1 MFHTLC
7 SAVDF
12 SRVLHSLLPSRNYFS
27 LVGNYVQELILDESV
42 RIADALSR
50 SVLSTAFAAAT
61 QQPLV
66 LGSLFLRNALVGG
79 GASLLPSRFQNA
91 GLRIRSISPYFPFGS
106 AAEEIEG
113 MLSLNQEDIET
124 LRTLKRMVQ
133 LMTGT
138 ETAIETVIEVERDQ
152 KSSGIERRPGSEREK
167 AKVKGRVN
175 HASSGLIGADDLA
188 LVQLLMTQLSSS
200 IQPFKPS
207 SIALSFTR
215 QTGSGSAANL
225 RSQISSLMP
234 LLRDNAPGA
243 RLLALKFG
251 RKLAGKSAERL
262 AKRRETSDQRKIR

>member
-1 MFHTLC
+1 
-7 SAVDF
+7 
-12 SRVLHSLLPSRNYFS
+12 
-27 LVGNYVQELILDESV
+27 VQELILDESV

-50 SVLSTAFAAAT
+50 SLLSTAFAAAT

-66 LGSLFLRNALVGG
+66 LGSLLLRNAIVGG
-79 GASLLPSRFQNA
+79 GASLLPTRFQDA

-113 MLSLNQEDIET
+113 LLSLNQEDIET
-124 LRTLKRMVQ
+124 LRTLKRMLQ

-138 ETAIETVIEVERDQ
+138 DGMEVEASN
-152 KSSGIERRPGSEREK
+152 KSTGIERRSGSEREK
-167 AKVKGRVN
+167 GKAKGKMN

-200 IQPFKPS
+200 MRPLKPS

-262 AKRRETSDQRKIR
+262 AKRRETSDQRKINQKLQESSHTIQ

>member
-1 MFHTLC
+1 
-7 SAVDF
+7 
-12 SRVLHSLLPSRNYFS
+12 
-27 LVGNYVQELILDESV
+27 VQELILDESV

-66 LGSLFLRNALVGG
+66 LGSLLLRNAIVGG
-79 GASLLPSRFQNA
+79 GASLLPSRFQDA
-91 GLRIRSISPYFPFGS
+91 GLKIRSISPYFPFGS

-113 MLSLNQEDIET
+113 LLSLNQEDIET
-124 LRTLKRMVQ
+124 LRTLKRMLQ

-138 ETAIETVIEVERDQ
+138 EGMEVETGN
-152 KSSGIERRPGSEREK
+152 KSTGIERRPGSEREK
-167 AKVKGRVN
+167 GKAKGKMN

-200 IQPFKPS
+200 MQPLKPS

-262 AKRRETSDQRKIR
+262 AKRRETSDQRKIN

>member
-1 MFHTLC
+1 
-7 SAVDF
+7 
-12 SRVLHSLLPSRNYFS
+12 
-27 LVGNYVQELILDESV
+27 VQELILDESV

-66 LGSLFLRNALVGG
+66 LGSLLLRNAIVGG
-79 GASLLPSRFQNA
+79 GASLLPSRFQDA
-91 GLRIRSISPYFPFGS
+91 GLKIRSISPYFPFGS

-113 MLSLNQEDIET
+113 LLSLNQEDIET
-124 LRTLKRMVQ
+124 LRTLKRMLQ

-138 ETAIETVIEVERDQ
+138 EGMEVGTGN
-152 KSSGIERRPGSEREK
+152 KSTGIERRPGSEREK
-167 AKVKGRVN
+167 GKAKGKMN

-200 IQPFKPS
+200 MQPLKPS

-262 AKRRETSDQRKIR
+262 AKRRETSDQRKINQKLKESSHTIQ

>member
-1 MFHTLC
+1 
-7 SAVDF
+7 
-12 SRVLHSLLPSRNYFS
+12 
-27 LVGNYVQELILDESV
+27 VQELILDESV

-66 LGSLFLRNALVGG
+66 LGSLLLRNAIVGG
-79 GASLLPSRFQNA
+79 GASLLPSRFQDA
-91 GLRIRSISPYFPFGS
+91 GLKIRSISPYFPFGS

-113 MLSLNQEDIET
+113 LLSLNQEDIET
-124 LRTLKRMVQ
+124 LRTLKRMLQ

-138 ETAIETVIEVERDQ
+138 EGMEVETGN
-152 KSSGIERRPGSEREK
+152 KSTGIERRPGSEREK
-167 AKVKGRVN
+167 GKAKGKMN

-200 IQPFKPS
+200 MQPLKPS

-262 AKRRETSDQRKIR
+262 AKRRETSDQRKINQKLKESSRTIQ

>member
-1 MFHTLC
+1 
-7 SAVDF
+7 
-12 SRVLHSLLPSRNYFS
+12 
-27 LVGNYVQELILDESV
+27 VQELILDESV

-66 LGSLFLRNALVGG
+66 LGSLLLRNAIVGG
-79 GASLLPSRFQNA
+79 GASLLPSRFQDA
-91 GLRIRSISPYFPFGS
+91 GLKIRSISPYFPFGS

-113 MLSLNQEDIET
+113 LLSLNQEDIET
-124 LRTLKRMVQ
+124 LRTLKRMLQ

-138 ETAIETVIEVERDQ
+138 EGMEVETGN
-152 KSSGIERRPGSEREK
+152 KSTGIERRPGSEREK
-167 AKVKGRVN
+167 GKAKGKMN

-200 IQPFKPS
+200 MQPLKPS

-262 AKRRETSDQRKIR
+262 AKRRETSDQRKINQKLKESSHTIQ

>member
-1 MFHTLC
+1 M
-7 SAVDF
+7 
-12 SRVLHSLLPSRNYFS
+12 
-27 LVGNYVQELILDESV
+27 QELILDESV

-66 LGSLFLRNALVGG
+66 LGSLLLRNAIVGG

-91 GLRIRSISPYFPFGS
+91 GLRIQSISPYFPFGS

-113 MLSLNQEDIET
+113 VLSLNQEDIET
-124 LRTLKRMVQ
+124 LRTLKRMLQ

-138 ETAIETVIEVERDQ
+138 EAEIETVIDADSAD
-152 KSSGIERRPGSEREK
+152 KSTGIERRQGKEREK
-167 AKVKGRVN
+167 GKAKGRVN
-175 HASSGLIGADDLA
+175 HSSSGLIGADDLA

-200 IQPFKPS
+200 MQPLKPS

-215 QTGSGSAANL
+215 QTGSAANL
-225 RSQISSLMP
+225 RSQVSKLIP

-262 AKRRETSDQRKIR
+262 AKRRETSDQRKMSQKLQENSQTIR

>member
-1 MFHTLC
+1 M
-7 SAVDF
+7 
-12 SRVLHSLLPSRNYFS
+12 
-27 LVGNYVQELILDESV
+27 QELILDESV

-66 LGSLFLRNALVGG
+66 LGSLLLRNAIVGG

-91 GLRIRSISPYFPFGS
+91 GLRIQSISPYFPFGS

-113 MLSLNQEDIET
+113 VLSLNQEDIET
-124 LRTLKRMVQ
+124 LRTLKRMLQ

-138 ETAIETVIEVERDQ
+138 EAEIETVINADSAD
-152 KSSGIERRPGSEREK
+152 KSTGIERRQGKERE
-167 AKVKGRVN
+167 KGRVN
-175 HASSGLIGADDLA
+175 HSSSGLIGADDLA

-200 IQPFKPS
+200 MQPLKPS

-215 QTGSGSAANL
+215 QTGSAANL
-225 RSQISSLMP
+225 RSQVSKLMP

-262 AKRRETSDQRKIR
+262 AKRRETSDQRKMSQKLQENS

>member
-1 MFHTLC
+1 
-7 SAVDF
+7 
-12 SRVLHSLLPSRNYFS
+12 
-27 LVGNYVQELILDESV
+27 VQELILDESV

-66 LGSLFLRNALVGG
+66 LGSLLLRNALVGG

-91 GLRIRSISPYFPFGS
+91 GLKIRSISPYFPFGS

-113 MLSLNQEDIET
+113 LLSLNQEDIET
-124 LRTLKRMVQ
+124 LRTLKRMLQ

-138 ETAIETVIEVERDQ
+138 EGIEVERAD
-152 KSSGIERRPGSEREK
+152 KSTGIERRPGSEREK
-167 AKVKGRVN
+167 GKAKGRVN

-200 IQPFKPS
+200 VQPLKPS

-215 QTGSGSAANL
+215 QTGTGSAANL

-251 RKLAGKSAERL
+251 RKLAGKSVERL
-262 AKRRETSDQRKIR
+262 AKRRETSDQRKINQKLKESSHTIR

>member
-1 MFHTLC
+1 
-7 SAVDF
+7 
-12 SRVLHSLLPSRNYFS
+12 
-27 LVGNYVQELILDESV
+27 VQELILDESV

-66 LGSLFLRNALVGG
+66 LGSLLLRNALVGG

-91 GLRIRSISPYFPFGS
+91 GLKIRSISPYFPFGS

-113 MLSLNQEDIET
+113 LLSLNQEDIET
-124 LRTLKRMVQ
+124 LRTLKRMLQ

-138 ETAIETVIEVERDQ
+138 EGIEVERAD
-152 KSSGIERRPGSEREK
+152 KSTGIERRPGSEREK
-167 AKVKGRVN
+167 GKAKGRVN

-200 IQPFKPS
+200 VQPLKPS

-215 QTGSGSAANL
+215 QTGTGSAANL

-251 RKLAGKSAERL
+251 RKLAGKSVERL
-262 AKRRETSDQRKIR
+262 AKRRETSDQRKINQKLKESSHTIQ